1 MIEIHPLGAIGEVL
15 PGDDLVGMLG
25 DALTAGGLSI
35 MLGDVLVITQ
45 KIVSK
50 QENRYVDLD
59 TVAPGA
65 EALRL
70 GVLTKKDPRIVELVL
85 AESIAVLRAAPSIL
99 ITRHRCGYVTANAGI
114 DRSNTAGGDRVLL
127 LPKDSDASAERLRQ
141 ELSMRFGVS
150 PGVVISDSFGRAWRR
165 GVVNVALG
173 VSGVPALVDKRGQPD
188 RDGRPLEV
196 TQIGLADILASAAG
210 LAMGEAAEGIPA
222 VLVRGV
228 AWPAG
233 HAPASALVRPL
244 EEDLFK

>member
-15 PGDDLVGMLG
+15 PGSDLVGMLG
-25 DALTAGGLSI
+25 DALAACGLSI

-45 KIVSK
+45 KIISK
-50 QENRYVDLD
+50 QEGRYVDLD
-59 TVAPGA
+59 SVVPGA

-70 GVLTKKDPRIVELVL
+70 GGVTNKDPRIVELVL
-85 AESIAVLRAAPSIL
+85 AESIAVLRAAPNVL

-127 LPKDSDASAERLRQ
+127 LPTDSDVSAEWLRK
-141 ELSMRFGVS
+141 ELAVRFGVS

-173 VSGVPALVDKRGQPD
+173 VSGMPALVDKRGQHD
-188 RDGRPLEV
+188 RDGRALEV

-233 HAPASALVRPL
+233 ATPASALVRPL

>member
-1 MIEIHPLGAIGEVL
+1 
-15 PGDDLVGMLG
+15 
-25 DALTAGGLSI
+25 
-35 MLGDVLVITQ
+35 
-45 KIVSK
+45 
-50 QENRYVDLD
+50 
-59 TVAPGA
+59 
-65 EALRL
+65 
-70 GVLTKKDPRIVELVL
+70 
-85 AESIAVLRAAPSIL
+85 
-99 ITRHRCGYVTANAGI
+99 
-114 DRSNTAGGDRVLL
+114 
-127 LPKDSDASAERLRQ
+127 
-141 ELSMRFGVS
+141 MRFGVS